1 MKKSK
6 NVDDLLAAIQRK
18 APNPDHEARGEPEQ
32 SDAHRAVVPVAEIRP
47 KRSRV
52 GKAVQFWMHE
62 EDRRILR
69 ELSAW
74 LASPGVRPSDSLVI
88 RTALRV
94 AKTGS
99 ELLQAYHE
107 AAQLDGR
114 LKQNVEMSQLD
125 RS

>member
-6 NVDDLLAAIQRK
+6 NIDDLLAAIQRK
-18 APNPDHEARGEPEQ
+18 ASTVPQERTELVAEPEATVL
-32 SDAHRAVVPVAEIRP
+32 DAAAPI

-52 GKAVQFWMHE
+52 GKPVQFWMHE

-74 LASPGVRPSDSLVI
+74 LAGQGVRASDSLVI
-88 RTALRV
+88 RTALRS

-99 ELLQAYHE
+99 ELLQAYRE

-114 LKQNVEMSQLD
+114 LKQSSGPTD
-125 RS
+125 

>member
-18 APNPDHEARGEPEQ
+18 APSPEPEE
-32 SDAHRAVVPVAEIRP
+32 RREPLRTEPPAVAGREVDGP
-47 KRSRV
+47 KRGRV

-74 LASPGVRPSDSLVI
+74 LASQGVRPSDSLVI
-88 RTALRV
+88 RTALRT
-94 AKTGS
+94 AKAGS
-99 ELLQAYHE
+99 ELLQAYHD
-107 AAQLDGR
+107 AARLDGR
-114 LKQNVEMSQLD
+114 LKQNAGVEAVNS
-125 RS
+125 